1 MWIVSDALDIDIEC
15 IYVCMYQIF
24 DFDYSDSDMVEIL
37 IVGIHIRTMYQVF
50 EPLSD
55 GRISKNI
62 RPVFIPYLQSLS
74 TLVTQNKSKN
84 MYSEGTSN
92 NETIASK
99 KQGKQ
104 ISVSRVMP
112 QKWYSILSAIG
123 VLKCNKRKIND
134 WLFKP
139 SEVLFEK

>member
-1 MWIVSDALDIDIEC
+1 MNP
-15 IYVCMYQIF
+15 F
-24 DFDYSDSDMVEIL
+24 
-37 IVGIHIRTMYQVF
+37 RT
-50 EPLSD
+50 D
-55 GRISKNI
+55 GYHI
-62 RPVFIPYLQSLS
+62 RPVFIPNLQSLS

-123 VLKCNKRKIND
+123 VLKCNKRKLND